1 MNAVDKLNLFTML
14 RSELTDTERQDTY
27 PKDNV
32 QEWSERKRKDYYDR
46 LAAILK
52 DIILKK
58 NLKVKFR

>member
-1 MNAVDKLNLFTML
+1 ML

-58 NLKVKFR
+58 I